1 MSARPLR
8 EVPEL
13 IGYNISLPE
22 AGLSWQK
29 MGPLFERYS
38 IALVGSVNLRWAQA
52 YKQIVGSVPGLSRFR
67 LATDNGSVSFTCR
80 STDGPV
86 EVMAVLKILEGM
98 IGRVNREASL
108 AAKSPDESPAVV
120 ADTGASSAR
129 SKLGNL
135 FGRSAATSK

>member
-1 MSARPLR
+1 MSARTHR

-13 IGYNISLPE
+13 IAYNISLPE

-38 IALVGSVNLRWAQA
+38 VALVGSVNPRWAEA

-67 LATDNGSVSFTCR
+67 LATDYGSVSFTCR

-98 IGRVNREASL
+98 IERVNREASL
-108 AAKSPDESPAVV
+108 AAKNPDESQAGV
-120 ADTGASSAR
+120 AETSSAL
-129 SKLGNL
+129 SKLGGL
-135 FGRSAATSK
+135 FGRSASHSK

>member
-1 MSARPLR
+1 MSARTLR
-8 EVPEL
+8 EVPDL
-13 IGYNISLPE
+13 IAYNISLPE

-38 IALVGSVNLRWAQA
+38 VALVGSVNLRWAQA

-67 LATDNGSVSFTCR
+67 LATDYGSVSFTCR

-98 IGRVNREASL
+98 VERVNREASL
-108 AAKSPDESPAVV
+108 APGPDENQAGV
-120 ADTGASSAR
+120 AEAGAPSAR
-129 SKLGNL
+129 SRLGGL
-135 FGRSAATSK
+135 FGRSAGTSK